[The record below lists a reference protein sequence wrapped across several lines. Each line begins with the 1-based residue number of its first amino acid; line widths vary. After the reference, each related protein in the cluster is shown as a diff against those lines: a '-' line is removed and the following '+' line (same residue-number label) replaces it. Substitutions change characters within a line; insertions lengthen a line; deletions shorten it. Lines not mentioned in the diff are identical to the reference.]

1 MAGAVLQQLFKNV
14 SWRTW
19 CQISIL
25 QLFEFMEVY
34 LWGWKLGITDKM
46 LFYFKPRPET
56 N

>member
-25 QLFEFMEVY
+25 QELFEFMEVY
-34 LWGWKLGITDKM
+34 FVGLEAG
-46 LFYFKPRPET
+46 YY
-56 N
+56 